1 MYALVSPD
9 NSIIAYQSKNL
20 VSVLHEKAK
29 GYKSYIVKEMID
41 LKLIDY
47 LKLYNKSNF
56 KVLFLIKNS
65 TSLNLNQDI
74 LSLFNNVVTTVNSPL
89 LESTLNCNQNYLF
102 LNYITNVNLNRSN
115 ENQGTVDTRLEY
127 MADLVFTIDADEAVV
142 IKCRYTGCLNTVVKL

>member
-1 MYALVSPD
+1 MYALVSSD

-20 VSVLHEKAK
+20 LSVLHEKSK
-29 GYKSYIVKEMID
+29 GYKSYTVKEMID

-74 LSLFNNVVTTVNSPL
+74 LSLFNNVVTTINSPI

-115 ENQGTVDTRLEY
+115 ENQGTVDTRLEC
-127 MADLVFTIDADEAVV
+127 MADLVFTIDADEATV

>member
-65 TSLNLNQDI
+65 TALNQDI

>member
-56 KVLFLIKNS
+56 KVLFLIKNI
-65 TSLNLNQDI
+65 N
-74 LSLFNNVVTTVNSPL
+74 SLF
-89 LESTLNCNQNYLF
+89 YILF
-102 LNYITNVNLNRSN
+102 LL
-115 ENQGTVDTRLEY
+115 
-127 MADLVFTIDADEAVV
+127 
-142 IKCRYTGCLNTVVKL
+142 KLLD